1 MLTKLR
7 FHLQTVNINC
17 RMPKITAMANKVKTE
32 DSSDA
37 NNDYDSSDDDYS
49 DEDWTPARQLAQL
62 AIPIGM

>member
-7 FHLQTVNINC
+7 FHIQTVIIIC

-32 DSSDA
+32 DSSDC
-37 NNDYDSSDDDYS
+37 NNGYDSSGDDYS
-49 DEDWTPARQLAQL
+49 DEDWTPARQLAQI